1 MGLNRGLNMAL
12 TGEKKKEYQRKYM
25 REYMRKKRHPEGPGN
40 IKVIQGGRRA
50 SPVMAH
56 MHEVQKSLEA
66 GYMPD
71 VVWTSLDADGNPI
84 WE

>member
-25 REYMRKKRHPEGPGN
+25 REYMRKKRHPSYPRYTEQFIGYIDGKPQ
-40 IKVIQGGRRA
+40 KVKTLL
-50 SPVMAH
+50 PVA
-56 MHEVQKSLEA
+56 
-66 GYMPD
+66 
-71 VVWTSLDADGNPI
+71 DADGNPI